1 MGNCFS
7 QEKISCETEGFT
19 YNEDLSGYFI
29 AMIKSQSH
37 PERVVMGPMRL
48 CIDVDALD
56 SD

>member
-19 YNEDLSGYFI
+19 YNEHPSIYFI
-29 AMIKSQSH
+29 AMIKSQSK
-37 PERVVMGPMRL
+37 PERVVMGPMQL

-56 SD
+56 SH